1 MCQKCANPELQAQAS
16 TEAKPRIRLDQINLE
31 ASVLTAVGSLV
42 KKAAKEGIKLDIQDA
57 IKATGAAIIDL
68 KASQPDAFEGKS
80 GVVLAA
86 KISNIAMEEI
96 MRTQAP
102 EQQTVLF
109 VGNDRVAIKPFET
122 LDDAVATG
130 QKVAQVL
137 YPETFGEDPDYAK
150 YEASLV
156 RAASM
161 IPVLPDEKKFEGL
174 AALLAIVLMGF
185 ETESLDEV
193 KDLMRQSLEAAT
205 AAEVRKNTT
214 AFLQSRGFGEVA

>member
-1 MCQKCANPELQAQAS
+1 MCQKCANQELQAS

-42 KKAAKEGIKLDIQDA
+42 KKATKEGIKLDIQDA
-57 IKATGAAIIDL
+57 IKAIGAAIIDL
-68 KASQPDAFEGKS
+68 KASQPAAFEGKS

-122 LDDAVATG
+122 LDDAVVTG
-130 QKVAQVL
+130 QKVAKLL
-137 YPETFGEDPDYAK
+137 YPETFGENPDFAK

-161 IPVLPDEKKFEGL
+161 IPVLPAEQKFEGL
-174 AALLAIVLMGF
+174 TSLLAIVLMGL
-185 ETESLDEV
+185 EPEDLDAA
-193 KDLMRQSLEAAT
+193 KDLIRQSLEQAS

-214 AFLQSRGFGEVA
+214 AFLQERGFGEVA